1 VNILDISYFQ
11 LALSFLFIILLILV
25 SAIRK
30 IGKQKLII
38 IASLRMTVQLVA
50 AGYLLTIVFENP
62 SWYLTAATIMIMLF
76 FAIINIFKRSI
87 NPISNKLKIIV
98 AGSLILGSLFTVL
111 FFIIIIVR
119 VFPWYSPQYFIPI
132 SGMIIGNSMTG
143 ILLGLNK
150 MSDDF
155 IEKRDIIENS
165 LMLGAT
171 AKQATN
177 DIVNKSI
184 ETSLLP
190 TLNSMLGMGI
200 ISLPG
205 MMTGQILSGTLP
217 TVAIKYQIGI
227 MLAILGAI
235 TITVII
241 FVLLGYKTYFNNRE
255 QLVVETK
262 FKKN

>member
-1 VNILDISYFQ
+1 MDIIDISYFQ
-11 LALSFLFIILLILV
+11 LSITFIFIIILV
-25 SAIRK
+25 LISAIRK

-38 IASLRMTVQLVA
+38 IASIRMTLQLVV
-50 AGYLLTIVFENP
+50 AGYLLTLVFENP
-62 SWYLTAATIMIMLF
+62 SWYITTSTVILMLF
-76 FAIINIFKRSI
+76 FAVFNIFKRSI
-87 NPISNKLKIIV
+87 NPIGKKLKVIV
-98 AGSLILGSLFTVL
+98 AFSIIIGSLFTVS
-111 FFIIIIVR
+111 FFIIVVIR
-119 VFPWYSPQYFIPI
+119 VTPWFTPQYYIPI

-150 MSDDF
+150 MSSEF
-155 IEKRDIIENS
+155 LEKKDIIENS

-171 AKQATN
+171 AKQATKE
-177 DIVNKSI
+177 IVNKSI

-241 FVLLGYKTYFNNRE
+241 FVMLGYKTYFNKRE
-255 QLVVETK
+255 QLI
-262 FKKN
+262 N

>member
-1 VNILDISYFQ
+1 VNIIDISYLQ
-11 LALSFLFIILLILV
+11 LAISFIFIILLMVI
-25 SAIRK
+25 SFIRK
-30 IGKQKLII
+30 IGKQKLIL
-38 IASLRMTVQLVA
+38 IASIRMTLQLVA
-50 AGYLLTIVFENP
+50 AGYLLTLVFKNP
-62 SWYLTAATIMIMLF
+62 SWYLTTITIIVMLF

-87 NPISNKLKIIV
+87 NPISKKLKLIV
-98 AGSLILGSLFTVL
+98 AGSLIAGSVFTIS
-111 FFIIIIVR
+111 FFIIVIIR
-119 VFPWYSPQYFIPI
+119 VTPWYSPQYFIPI
-132 SGMIIGNSMTG
+132 AGMIIGNSMTG

-150 MSDDF
+150 MSGDF
-155 IEKRDIIENS
+155 IEMKDIIENS

-171 AKQATN
+171 AKQATKE
-177 DIVNKSI
+177 IVNKSI

-227 MLAILGAI
+227 MFAILGAI

-241 FVLLGYKTYFNNRE
+241 FVMLGYKTYFNKRE
-255 QLVVETK
+255 QL
-262 FKKN
+262 N

>member
-1 VNILDISYFQ
+1 MNIIDISYLQ
-11 LALSFLFIILLILV
+11 LAISFIFIILLMVI
-25 SAIRK
+25 SFIRK
-30 IGKQKLII
+30 IGKQKLIL
-38 IASLRMTVQLVA
+38 IASIRMTLQLVA
-50 AGYLLTIVFENP
+50 AGYLLTLVFKNP
-62 SWYLTAATIMIMLF
+62 SWYLTTITIIVMLF

-87 NPISNKLKIIV
+87 NPISKKLKLIV
-98 AGSLILGSLFTVL
+98 AGSLIAGSVFTIS
-111 FFIIIIVR
+111 FFIIVIIR
-119 VFPWYSPQYFIPI
+119 VTPWYSPQYFIPI
-132 SGMIIGNSMTG
+132 AGMIIGNSMTG

-150 MSDDF
+150 MSGDF
-155 IEKRDIIENS
+155 IEMKDIIENS

-171 AKQATN
+171 AKQATKE
-177 DIVNKSI
+177 IVNKSI

-227 MLAILGAI
+227 MFAILGAI

-241 FVLLGYKTYFNNRE
+241 FVMLGYKTYFNKRE
-255 QLVVETK
+255 QL
-262 FKKN
+262 N

>member
-1 VNILDISYFQ
+1 MTLQ
-11 LALSFLFIILLILV
+11 LI
-25 SAIRK
+25 
-30 IGKQKLII
+30 
-38 IASLRMTVQLVA
+38 A
-50 AGYLLTIVFENP
+50 AGYLLTLVFENP
-62 SWYLTAATIMIMLF
+62 SWYLTTITIIVMLF

-87 NPISNKLKIIV
+87 NPISKKLKLIV
-98 AGSLILGSLFTVL
+98 AGSLIVGSVFTVS
-111 FFIIIIVR
+111 FFIIAIIR
-119 VFPWYSPQYFIPI
+119 VTPWYSPQYFIPI
-132 SGMIIGNSMTG
+132 AGMIIGNSMTG

-150 MSDDF
+150 ISGDF
-155 IEKRDIIENS
+155 IEKKDMIENS

-171 AKQATN
+171 AKQATKE
-177 DIVNKSI
+177 IVNKSI

-241 FVLLGYKTYFNNRE
+241 FVILGYKTYFNKRE
-255 QLVVETK
+255 QLIQ
-262 FKKN
+262 

>member
-1 VNILDISYFQ
+1 MNIIDISYFQ
-11 LALSFLFIILLILV
+11 LAISFIFILILILI
-25 SAIRK
+25 SSIRK

-38 IASLRMTVQLVA
+38 IASVRMTLQLVA
-50 AGYLLTIVFENP
+50 AGYLLTLVFQNP
-62 SWYLTAATIMIMLF
+62 SWYLTTITITVMLF
-76 FAIINIFKRSI
+76 FAIINIYKRSI
-87 NPISNKLKIIV
+87 NPINKQLKFIV
-98 AGSLILGSLFTVL
+98 AGSLIMGSLFAIL
-111 FFIIIIVR
+111 FFIIAVIR
-119 VFPWYSPQYFIPI
+119 VTPWYSPQYFIPI
-132 SGMIIGNSMTG
+132 AGMIIGNSMTG

-150 MSDDF
+150 MSSDF
-155 IEKRDIIENS
+155 IEKKDIIENS

-171 AKQATN
+171 AKQATKE
-177 DIVNKSI
+177 IINKSI

-241 FVLLGYKTYFNNRE
+241 FVMLGYKTYFNKRE
-255 QLVVETK
+255 QIIG
-262 FKKN
+262 

>member
-1 VNILDISYFQ
+1 MNIIDISYLQ
-11 LALSFLFIILLILV
+11 LAISFIFIIILMV
-25 SAIRK
+25 ISAIRK
-30 IGKQKLII
+30 IGKQKLIL
-38 IASLRMTVQLVA
+38 IASIRMTLQLVA
-50 AGYLLTIVFENP
+50 AGYLLTLVFENP
-62 SWYLTAATIMIMLF
+62 SWYLTTITIIAMLF

-87 NPISNKLKIIV
+87 NPISKKLKLIV
-98 AGSLILGSLFTVL
+98 AGSLIAGSVFTIS
-111 FFIIIIVR
+111 FFVIVIIR
-119 VFPWYSPQYFIPI
+119 VTPWYSPQYFIPI
-132 SGMIIGNSMTG
+132 AGMIIGNSMTG

-150 MSDDF
+150 MSGDF
-155 IEKRDIIENS
+155 IEKKDMIENS

-171 AKQATN
+171 AKQATK

-241 FVLLGYKTYFNNRE
+241 FVILGYKTYFNKRE
-255 QLVVETK
+255 QL
-262 FKKN
+262 N